1 MADPTVTALREA
13 ASHRGFRLVA
23 SRKRTP
29 GTGDYGKFGL
39 TDGKGKPLLGVGDNG
54 LTASASEIEDYLRG
68 GELATWKKSAA
79 VAPNAPRE
87 AKRAASQK
95 APEPTPRPASA
106 KAGSGPDKKP
116 PDKPARAPSKAAA
129 PKKSSEP
136 PSLRIRKAT
145 PSDTAAITKL
155 LTSPSRAAKQAAAIA
170 ERIMQFGKPGNG
182 LLVAERDKPIACLA
196 WTLTPALHRPLSGR
210 IATII
215 VDEKHRREGVG
226 RALIEAAAA
235 LMAKAG
241 CESVE
246 AMSDIDIRS
255 AHGFFRKLGFAE
267 TSYRFARSIAAAR

>member
-1 MADPTVTALREA
+1 M
-13 ASHRGFRLVA
+13 
-23 SRKRTP
+23 
-29 GTGDYGKFGL
+29 
-39 TDGKGKPLLGVGDNG
+39 
-54 LTASASEIEDYLRG
+54 
-68 GELATWKKSAA
+68 
-79 VAPNAPRE
+79 
-87 AKRAASQK
+87 
-95 APEPTPRPASA
+95 
-106 KAGSGPDKKP
+106 
-116 PDKPARAPSKAAA
+116 
-129 PKKSSEP
+129 
-136 PSLRIRKAT
+136 
-145 PSDTAAITKL
+145 TKL